1 MNHGPAPNL
10 APDDGHDGRSDSHG
24 GSHGD
29 SDLLAAIAALR
40 AGPAAG
46 VNPVRLRHM
55 ELMSQ
60 RLGQQTDAVRRI
72 LVSRLRRMLAEH
84 AEHVTALPHAV
95 PAEEPSTQPTAQL
108 DPRLLPKPKPTPVV
122 APPASPL
129 ASLTQRLGQPQLQ
142 PQPQPQQTSAPVSAS
157 ISPPRRT
164 ELKSTQRFRETWAR
178 VAADRQVQQAL
189 ARAPDNAGPLNSHLL
204 VLRSLGVMRELSP
217 DYLRRFLAHVEAL
230 QWLDQATQKPTAA
243 DAKPARRA
251 RAKK

>member
-1 MNHGPAPNL
+1 MSHGPAPTL
-10 APDDGHDGRSDSHG
+10 APDDGHDSRSDSHG

-72 LVSRLRRMLAEH
+72 LVSRLRRMLAEQVEH
-84 AEHVTALPHAV
+84 ATPLPHV
-95 PAEEPSTQPTAQL
+95 EPTTQL

-129 ASLTQRLGQPQLQ
+129 ASLTQRLSQPQPQLQ
-142 PQPQPQQTSAPVSAS
+142 SQQTSAPAS
-157 ISPPRRT
+157 TPVSPPRRT

-178 VAADRQVQQAL
+178 VAADRQVEQAL